1 MNVLVIERVWIGPE
15 FEHAGGTVSM
25 LASKEG
31 EEVEAS
37 EAVVGSP
44 LFSALSSLP
53 PGYEE
58 KRQLEEPGPQQRSRL
73 ICPVEGDWRIEP
85 LVSERVLLLVI
96 PNFQGKTVIDISGLS
111 TTSTPDL

>member
-1 MNVLVIERVWIGPE
+1 LAIERVWIGPE
-15 FEHAGGTVSM
+15 SEHAGGTGSRS
-25 LASKEG
+25 ASKEV
-31 EEVEAS
+31 EEVE
-37 EAVVGSP
+37 VGEVAEGSL
-44 LFSALSSLP
+44 LFSAWSSLS

-73 ICPVEGDWRIEP
+73 ICPLEADWRIEP

-111 TTSTPDL
+111 TTSTPPDF

>member
-37 EAVVGSP
+37 EVVVGS
-44 LFSALSSLP
+44 LLSSALSSLP
-53 PGYEE
+53 LDYEE
-58 KRQLEEPGPQQRSRL
+58 KRQLEEPGPQQLSRL
-73 ICPVEGDWRIEP
+73 MGPVKAD
-85 LVSERVLLLVI
+85 
-96 PNFQGKTVIDISGLS
+96 
-111 TTSTPDL
+111 